1 MIGRSSLDYLTTRNL
16 HDPIA
21 THRIT
26 ACIDPPEHTVVQGTP
41 ATDSI
46 YDARSSAMTDASQ
59 LQSPRPSSTATPV
72 QNGVNGDGAV
82 QQLDTPIHVDGP
94 GNAPD
99 ENATI
104 REGKQKAREVLAA
117 SGVNLEP
124 SLNETTKSHTN
135 MASPTPNDA
144 GNGASPSRKRSR
156 SGSRKPSPTPSQ
168 STAVEDTRT
177 PKDQI
182 LRRYINRDLLGTAA
196 LNDQNDRSEKLVE
209 QLKND
214 CIFYKD
220 EIAPLRKRNP
230 GQFFGYGYMG
240 YGNGVTNRR
249 KEDIQRDPNPV
260 VQYPIH
266 ARKPGSRRSPLMPR
280 PERKHTDAQAEQI
293 EELVPIRLDIE
304 FDKIKLRDTFTWNL
318 RERTTDIRLFAENL
332 VEDFQLPPD
341 LRAPLIQQVERE
353 ILEQIQD
360 YYPHAFLDEEPLDPH
375 LPYSAYKNDEMRIVI
390 KLNITIGQH
399 TLVDQF
405 EWDISDPLNSPEEFA
420 RQMSADLA
428 LSGEFTTAI
437 AHSIREQCQ
446 MFTKSLYITGH
457 PFDGRIVEDSD
468 IRDNFLPTPITTVFR
483 PMQSAKDFTPYLY
496 ELSEVELERAELSIM
511 REQRRQKRSVNRR
524 GGPALPDLKDRQRT
538 VRSLIVSSVLPG
550 AADDFAQSHIY
561 KVSRVKKP
569 SGRPG
574 RAGEDES
581 EDSESEDSAP
591 ESPAPSQITG
601 GTLRTR
607 GLRGA
612 AIAAQIAT
620 KSALGRSTTPEVSML
635 QQEPRASSRSIRY
648 EAREESVSEPTSLIV
663 KLYINPKKFREYL
676 VNPKAFMKTASTPRA
691 APTPPPARSTPKAN
705 SMPPPPS
712 PAMQPRSTPAP
723 SAAAAPSVEA
733 SPKAPSTPTPA
744 STPSSQQQWNYQPD
758 GRADAP
764 YPLLPGTQ
772 TAPPPIWLQTALADL
787 RKNYPQDNFEA
798 IMKYNVI
805 NTDTGHTV
813 KSDTLN
819 PKEPLPANYKA
830 QFLPRIRCLDCPGKL
845 YTAGPALSVDNF
857 EVHLKNRQHRNSV
870 EKRVGKAPS

>member
-1 MIGRSSLDYLTTRNL
+1 
-16 HDPIA
+16 
-21 THRIT
+21 
-26 ACIDPPEHTVVQGTP
+26 
-41 ATDSI
+41 
-46 YDARSSAMTDASQ
+46 MTDASQ
-59 LQSPRPSSTATPV
+59 LDSPRPSSTATPV

-82 QQLDTPIHVDGP
+82 QQLNTPIHVDGP

-104 REGKQKAREVLAA
+104 REGKQKAKAVLAA
-117 SGVNLEP
+117 SGLNLEHNADEK
-124 SLNETTKSHTN
+124 LKSQIN
-135 MASPTPNDA
+135 MASPAPIDA
-144 GNGASPSRKRSR
+144 TNGASPSRKRSR

-168 STAVEDTRT
+168 STAAEDTRT

-182 LRRYINRDLLGTAA
+182 LRRYITRDLLGTAA
-196 LNDQNDRSEKLVE
+196 LNDQNDRSEKVVE
-209 QLKND
+209 QLKKD

-220 EIAPLRKRNP
+220 EIAPLRHKDP
-230 GQFFGYGYMG
+230 GQFFGYGYLG
-240 YGNGVTNRR
+240 YGNGVTNR
-249 KEDIQRDPNPV
+249 KEGGLS
-260 VQYPIH
+260 VQYPVH
-266 ARKPGSRRSPLMPR
+266 ARKPGSRRSPMMPR
-280 PERKHTDAQAEQI
+280 PDRKHAAAQADQI

-318 RERTTDIRLFAENL
+318 RDRTTHIRVFAENL
-332 VEDFQLPPD
+332 VEDFQFPPE
-341 LRAPLIQQVERE
+341 LRPPIIQQVERE
-353 ILEQIQD
+353 ILEQLQD

-375 LPYSAYKNDEMRIVI
+375 LPYSAYKNNEMRIVI

-405 EWDISDPLNSPEEFA
+405 EWDLSDPLNSPEDFA
-420 RQMSADLA
+420 KQMSADLA

-468 IRDNFLPTPITTVFR
+468 IRDNFLSTPIASVFR

-550 AADDFAQSHIY
+550 AAEDFAQSHIY
-561 KVSRVKKP
+561 KVSRAKKT

-581 EDSESEDSAP
+581 EDSESEESGAD
-591 ESPAPSQITG
+591 SPAPSQITG
-601 GTLRTR
+601 GTARTR

-612 AIAAQIAT
+612 ATAAQAAMR
-620 KSALGRSTTPEVSML
+620 SALGRSTTPEVSTL
-635 QQEPRASSRSIRY
+635 QHEPRASSRALRY
-648 EAREESVSEPTSLIV
+648 EAREESVSEPTTMIV
-663 KLYINPKKFREYL
+663 KLRINPKKFREYL
-676 VNPKAFMKTASTPRA
+676 LNPKAYMKAASTPHA
-691 APTPPPARSTPKAN
+691 APTPPPARSTPGAN
-705 SMPPPPS
+705 SMLPPPS
-712 PAMQPRSTPAP
+712 PAMQPRSAPAP
-723 SAAAAPSVEA
+723 AAPSVDA
-733 SPKAPSTPTPA
+733 SPKAPTTPTPA
-744 STPSSQQQWNYQPD
+744 ASTPQQWKYQPD

-764 YPLLPGTQ
+764 YPLVQGSQP
-772 TAPPPIWLQTALADL
+772 APPPDWLQTALADL
-787 RKNYPQDNFEA
+787 RKNYSHDNFEA
-798 IMKYNVI
+798 TMRYNII
-805 NTDTGHTV
+805 NTDTNQTV
-813 KSDTLN
+813 KPDTLN
-819 PKEPLPANYKA
+819 SKAPLPANYKA
-830 QFLPRIRCLDCPGKL
+830 QYLPRIRCLDCPGKL

-870 EKRVGKAPS
+870 EKRVGKLSS